1 MRTIV
6 LDHEGFLWG
15 LGGWSGIETVPNQL
29 QRCLQGRFERS
40 IVKSSGNST
49 CRTRFSFETDPRF
62 NQPVHRIMIQNL
74 ARRTRQV
81 TVCTVLTAVIST
93 TSLFAQGVPP
103 KQDTLLTRWVIDGGP
118 TMLFIGA
125 AIVAFIA
132 IGIYNFMLLTKAKFC
147 PDDLKAVL
155 MDHMANCRVRS
166 AIEVAATHPSYL
178 GRMVAYSFPNIDA
191 TQPETLGRDQVE
203 DAMADFSVNENR
215 KIMTWINYISVIA
228 QASPMLGLLGTV
240 IGMVSAFG
248 TLKTSGGADPSQLAG
263 DISVAL
269 LTTLWGL
276 INAIPC
282 IVVFYI
288 LKNKFANLVAE
299 TVHTCEELL
308 NAAVATVNA
317 DTLYAKIPEGIA
329 V

>member
-1 MRTIV
+1 
-6 LDHEGFLWG
+6 
-15 LGGWSGIETVPNQL
+15 
-29 QRCLQGRFERS
+29 
-40 IVKSSGNST
+40 
-49 CRTRFSFETDPRF
+49 
-62 NQPVHRIMIQNL
+62 MIQQFASRSNKFTATL
-74 ARRTRQV
+74 V
-81 TVCTVLTAVIST
+81 TAALVT
-93 TSLFAQGVPP
+93 TPALFAQGTA
-103 KQDTLLTRWVIDGGP
+103 KKTLLDKWVIDGGF
-118 TMLFIGA
+118 TMVFIGL

-132 IGIYNFMLLTKAKFC
+132 LAIYNLMLLTKAKFC
-147 PDDLKAVL
+147 PPDLKAAL

-166 AIEVAATHPSYL
+166 AIELAASHPSYL

-191 TQPETLGRDQVE
+191 TRPEDLGRDQIE
-203 DAMADFSVNENR
+203 DAMADFTVNENR

-228 QASPMLGLLGTV
+228 QASPMLGLTGTV

-248 TLKTSGGADPSQLAG
+248 TLSETGSADPSLLAK

-282 IVVFYI
+282 IITYFI
-288 LKNKFANLVAE
+288 IKNRFAGLVAE
-299 TVHTCEELL
+299 CVHSTEEML

>member
-1 MRTIV
+1 MIQKFASRSNKLTATIV
-6 LDHEGFLWG
+6 
-15 LGGWSGIETVPNQL
+15 VAA
-29 QRCLQGRFERS
+29 
-40 IVKSSGNST
+40 
-49 CRTRFSFETDPRF
+49 
-62 NQPVHRIMIQNL
+62 L
-74 ARRTRQV
+74 A
-81 TVCTVLTAVIST
+81 TAP
-93 TSLFAQGVPP
+93 SLFAQGVQ
-103 KQDTLLTRWVIDGGP
+103 KKTLLDKWVLDGGY
-118 TMLFIGA
+118 TMIFIGV

-132 IGIYNFMLLTKAKFC
+132 LAIYNLMLLTKAKFC
-147 PDDLKAVL
+147 PADLKAAL

-166 AIEVAATHPSYL
+166 AIELAASHPSYL

-191 TQPETLGRDQVE
+191 TRPEDLGRDQIE
-203 DAMADFSVNENR
+203 DAMADFTVNENR

-228 QASPMLGLLGTV
+228 QASPMLGLTGTV

-248 TLKTSGGADPSQLAG
+248 TLSETGSADPSLLAK

-282 IVVFYI
+282 IITYFI
-288 LKNKFANLVAE
+288 IKNRFAGLVAE
-299 TVHTCEELL
+299 CVHSTEEML

>member
-1 MRTIV
+1 MTSKKPTHLTKV
-6 LDHEGFLWG
+6 LLPAFATL
-15 LGGWSGIETVPNQL
+15 
-29 QRCLQGRFERS
+29 
-40 IVKSSGNST
+40 
-49 CRTRFSFETDPRF
+49 
-62 NQPVHRIMIQNL
+62 
-74 ARRTRQV
+74 
-81 TVCTVLTAVIST
+81 VLTAPAV
-93 TSLFAQGVPP
+93 FAQDAAPAAAV
-103 KQDTLLTRWVIDGGP
+103 KSKTMLQTWVIDGGP

-132 IGIYNFMLLTKAKFC
+132 LAVYNFMALTKSKFC
-147 PDDLKAVL
+147 PADLKAAL

-166 AIEVAATHPSYL
+166 AIELAATHPSYL

-191 TQPETLGRDQVE
+191 TRPEDLGRDQVE
-203 DAMADFSVNENR
+203 DAMADFVNNESR
-215 KIMTWINYISVIA
+215 KVMTWINYISVCA

-240 IGMVSAFG
+240 LGMVSAFA
-248 TLKTSGGADPSQLAG
+248 TLQVSGGADPSQLAG

-282 IVVFYI
+282 IIVFYI
-288 LKNKFANLVAE
+288 LKNKFADLVAE
-299 TVHTCEELL
+299 SIYTCEELL

>member
-1 MRTIV
+1 
-6 LDHEGFLWG
+6 
-15 LGGWSGIETVPNQL
+15 
-29 QRCLQGRFERS
+29 
-40 IVKSSGNST
+40 
-49 CRTRFSFETDPRF
+49 
-62 NQPVHRIMIQNL
+62 MIHQL
-74 ARRTRQV
+74 ARRTRHI
-81 TVCTVLTAVIST
+81 TAST
-93 TSLFAQGVPP
+93 LFAVAITTPAVFAQAAAA
-103 KQDTLLTRWVIDGGP
+103 KTDTMLDRWVIDGGP

-132 IGIYNFMLLTKAKFC
+132 IAIYNFMALTKTKFC

-155 MDHMANCRVRS
+155 MDHMVNCRVRS
-166 AIEVAATHPSYL
+166 AIEVASTHPSYL

-191 TQPETLGRDQVE
+191 TRTEDLGRDQVE
-203 DAMADFSVNENR
+203 DAMADFTTNENR
-215 KIMTWINYISVIA
+215 KIMTWINYISVCA

-240 IGMVSAFG
+240 LGMVSAFG

-282 IVVFYI
+282 IIVFYI
-288 LKNKFANLVAE
+288 HKNLLANLVAE
-299 TVHTCEELL
+299 TVHTAEELL
-308 NAAVATVNA
+308 NAAIATVNA

-329 V
+329 E

>member
-1 MRTIV
+1 MTEKLSGRSFGFTATFIV
-6 LDHEGFLWG
+6 
-15 LGGWSGIETVPNQL
+15 T
-29 QRCLQGRFERS
+29 
-40 IVKSSGNST
+40 
-49 CRTRFSFETDPRF
+49 
-62 NQPVHRIMIQNL
+62 
-74 ARRTRQV
+74 AA
-81 TVCTVLTAVIST
+81 LTTPA
-93 TSLFAQGVPP
+93 LFAQGAAP
-103 KQDTLLTRWVIDGGP
+103 QQQTALDRWVLAGGP
-118 TMLFIGA
+118 TMFFIGA
-125 AIVAFIA
+125 AVLAFIA
-132 IGIYNFMLLTKAKFC
+132 LSVYNFMSLTKTKFC
-147 PDDLKAVL
+147 PDDLKAAL

-166 AIEVAATHPSYL
+166 AIELAASHPSYL

-191 TQPETLGRDQVE
+191 TRPEDLGRDQIE
-203 DAMADFSVNENR
+203 DAMADFTVNENR
-215 KIMTWINYISVIA
+215 KIMTWVNYISVIA

-248 TLKTSGGADPSQLAG
+248 TLQVTGSADPAQLAG

-282 IVVFYI
+282 IIVFYI
-288 LKNKFANLVAE
+288 LKNRFASLVAE
-299 TVHTCEELL
+299 SVHSAEEMI